1 MLESIAHS
9 LLIRRFP
16 VLKTNMKGFAKF
28 FESVDSCSESDI
40 NELIQQIQKAD
51 DENTL
56 MLPVQIL
63 IDCLYERNQFEIINT
78 MKRIMAQKNFDS
90 KKQQLSAIIENY
102 LTHKKWHTYNP
113 DDPSYAIFYHVTDMD
128 NLYNDK
134 NKAGKV
140 GLGLKFIINP
150 VVVNMARKQQKSI
163 KDVLETIDNPS
174 QALMTSNQLQIEEY
188 MPSETIDSIITP
200 NGTLKPGNFNTDM
213 EFSDE
218 YFDDIDDIIYNQYKN
233 QNFVVINDTK
243 E

>member
-1 MLESIAHS
+1 
-9 LLIRRFP
+9 
-16 VLKTNMKGFAKF
+16 MKGFAKF

-113 DDPSYAIFYHVTDMD
+113 DDPSYAIFYHLTDMD
-128 NLYNDK
+128 NLYKNK

-150 VVVNMARKQQKSI
+150 AVVNMARKQQKSI

-200 NGTLKPGNFNTDM
+200 KGTLKPGNFNEDM

-218 YFDDIDDIIYNQYKN
+218 YFDDIDDIIYNQYKD
-233 QNFVVINDTK
+233 QNFVVVNDTK